1 VLVVRLF
8 FLQVVSTQ
16 YDLLAMD
23 NAVNKKI
30 IYPDRGIIFDRNG
43 KSILENTLTY
53 DLMVMPTQ
61 LKGLDTL
68 GLCQLLKIDID
79 EFKERIIGSII
90 KNGRYRPSV
99 FEGSLS
105 TETFVQLQENIYRF
119 EPGFFLQ
126 ERPMRSYP
134 YKAAAHVLGYV
145 GEVDSNIL
153 KRTNYFYQMGDYMGL
168 TGLERFYEPV
178 LMGQR
183 GVRYQ
188 VKDNK
193 NRIVGSYENGQF
205 DSVAIAG
212 KNLRT
217 YLDIDL
223 QVLAERLLKNK
234 LGAIVAI
241 EPKQVEYWQW
251 LADLHMILIS
261 SLEI

>member
-1 VLVVRLF
+1 MLF
-8 FLQVVSTQ
+8 RS
-16 YDLLAMD
+16 
-23 NAVNKKI
+23 
-30 IYPDRGIIFDRNG
+30 G

-68 GLCQLLKIDID
+68 GMCSLLKINVE
-79 EFKERIIGSII
+79 EFRERIIGAII

-99 FEGSLS
+99 FEASLS
-105 TETFVQLQENIYRF
+105 TEAFVQLQENIYRF

-126 ERPMRSYP
+126 ERPIRSYP

-168 TGLERFYEPV
+168 SGLERFYEPV

-205 DSVAIAG
+205 DS
-212 KNLRT
+212 
-217 YLDIDL
+217 
-223 QVLAERLLKNK
+223 
-234 LGAIVAI
+234 
-241 EPKQVEYWQW
+241 
-251 LADLHMILIS
+251 
-261 SLEI
+261 EIGRAHV